1 MLLKKANFQNNYLF
15 MKKLLSILV
24 LCCLFSGSAF
34 SKTIN
39 NYEGLDL
46 NSKPKKVLS
55 KSKTKA
61 MWNVHKTAKECG
73 DHPTFAK
80 GFGYKLKKQKQ
91 DYFKNNNWVSPFYNF
106 ADQDKHKVILNR
118 TAKPLEV
125 IKLNESYGEEVAEAN
140 FATNYFQ
147 EAAYIGRVDNSD
159 ENINKIKL
167 VLLDWAKKDALR
179 KGINVS
185 WGNKPVDWQMMVL
198 INSILTTT
206 ATIADTFD
214 AEEREILGHWLNELV
229 RKVAKSSWRQRQDN
243 KAYFTSYIALIWG
256 LMINDLAAVQ
266 HSIEVVK
273 LAVHDM
279 RPDGSFSTDTQRG
292 GMGLKYNS
300 DSYGYLLMMASLLKD
315 ATGKNLFNYEVD
327 GRSLHNGADFVI
339 QGILNPSKTNQKY
352 AIPCPDSGDR
362 WGSVEKPST
371 SFIKSSTY
379 LMVYVNKFP
388 DYKNSD
394 TVIKKYKDTYN
405 NKYLPKIRSEPS
417 RVFTL
422 HPMLITK

>member
-1 MLLKKANFQNNYLF
+1 
-15 MKKLLSILV
+15 MKKILITFFIFI
-24 LCCLFSGSAF
+24 FSNIGYAKNIGSF
-34 SKTIN
+34 
-39 NYEGLDL
+39 EDLDL
-46 NSKPKKVLS
+46 TSKPKKILS

-61 MWNVHKTAKECG
+61 MWNVHETAKECG

-80 GFGYKLKKQKQ
+80 GFGYKLKKYKE
-91 DYFKNNNWVSPFYNF
+91 DFFLKNNWVSPFNNF
-106 ADQDKHKVILNR
+106 ADKDKHKVSLKIGP
-118 TAKPLEV
+118 KPLEV

-140 FATNYFQ
+140 FAINYFQ
-147 EAAYIGRVDNSD
+147 GAAYTGRVDNSD

-167 VLLDWAKKDALR
+167 VLLDWATKDALR

-214 AEEREILGHWLNELV
+214 AEERKILGPWLNKLV

-243 KAYFTSYIALIWG
+243 KAYFTSYITLIWG
-256 LMINDLAAVQ
+256 LMVNDLKAVQ

-315 ATGKNLFNYEVD
+315 ATGKDLFNYEVD

-339 QGILNPSKTNQKY
+339 QGILHPSKTNQKY

-379 LMVYVNKFP
+379 LMVYVSKFP

-394 TVIKKYKDTYN
+394 VVIKKFNDTHK
-405 NKYLPKIRSEPS
+405 NKYLPKIKSEPS

-422 HPMLITK
+422 HPMLISN